1 MHHNLRSS
9 LGIAAALLLATAPA
23 GAEPVAEQPLDGYAE
38 VLRDHT
44 KTTTELPGTVV
55 DYAALKRDARWEKV
69 VKSLEAAK
77 PSALTS
83 NDAKLAFWINAYNV
97 LAIQTV
103 LRAYPIDSIKDV
115 GSLFSPVWKRP
126 AGKIEGKTVTLDQIE
141 HEILRPMGD
150 PRIHAAIICAS
161 RSCPSLRREP
171 YTVAGVNAQLDESMR
186 RFLADKRKGL
196 ELDTKTGRLRLSSI
210 FKWFAEDFEKKG
222 GVVAFVA
229 RYAPTDVR
237 TYLGAHPNPKLEYFS
252 YDWQLNG
259 VPASAQAS
267 RRTP

>member
-1 MHHNLRSS
+1 
-9 LGIAAALLLATAPA
+9 
-23 GAEPVAEQPLDGYAE
+23 
-38 VLRDHT
+38 
-44 KTTTELPGTVV
+44 VV
-55 DYAALKRDARWEKV
+55 DYAALTRDARWEKV
-69 VKSLEAAK
+69 VKSLQGAK
-77 PSALTS
+77 PSALGAP
-83 NDAKLAFWINAYNV
+83 DAKLAFWINAYNV

-115 GSLFSPVWKRP
+115 GSLFSPVWKRD

-150 PRIHAAIICAS
+150 PRIHAAIVCAS

-196 ELDTKTGRLRLSSI
+196 ELDAKNGRLRLSSI
-210 FKWFAEDFEKKG
+210 FKWFSEDFDKKG
-222 GVVAFVA
+222 GVVPFVA
-229 RYAPTDVR
+229 RYAPTEVR
-237 TYLGAHPNPKLEYFS
+237 TWLGAHPNPKLEYFS

-259 VPASAQAS
+259 APPGAQAS

>member
-1 MHHNLRSS
+1 VIGWRRLRR
-9 LGIAAALLLATAPA
+9 LAAAPALLLALVRPASASGSFDADLWDALLAAHTREVPDAAGVRVDYGALRREPRWPALLESLA
-23 GAEPVAEQPLDGYAE
+23 GAAPPE
-38 VLRDHT
+38 
-44 KTTTELPGTVV
+44 
-55 DYAALKRDARWEKV
+55 
-69 VKSLEAAK
+69 EAA
-77 PSALTS
+77 AR
-83 NDAKLAFWINAYNV
+83 LAFWINAYNV